1 MAETLE
7 TLEKR
12 RVKLL
17 DELARTGDMRQGS
30 LTENYR
36 RCGKREC
43 ACSEEEHAG
52 HGPYYAFTRKV
63 AGRTQTVNLREGPR
77 LRKLRREVEAYQ
89 SFRRLCMQLLE
100 VNEALCMLRPAD
112 DEDRAERS
120 GLKKKLPR
128 SSRRRSRGRS
138 SP

>member
-12 RVKLL
+12 RTQLL
-17 DELARTGDMRQGS
+17 EELGRTGDMRQGS
-30 LTENYR
+30 ISENYR

-43 ACSEEEHAG
+43 GCGQEKHPG

-63 AGRTQTVNLREGPR
+63 AGKTHTVNLREGPR

-89 SFRRLCMQLLE
+89 RFRQTCAQLLE
-100 VNEALCMLRPAD
+100 VNEALCALRPEED
-112 DEDRAERS
+112 DDNAERA
-120 GLKKKLPR
+120 GLKKKWSR
-128 SSRRRSRGRS
+128 SSRRKWRGKS
-138 SP
+138 SI